1 MECEVWHQPWTTPT
15 SGGQEATGVELER
28 NPEACG
34 APEAEEEV
42 LPEDGVKDHLGES
55 KLKEAENRAL
65 AGVMGKGLVVPAGAG
80 VGTKGGQPRPRGRRT

>member
-1 MECEVWHQPWTTPT
+1 M
-15 SGGQEATGVELER
+15 
-28 NPEACG
+28 
-34 APEAEEEV
+34 